1 MTKIYA
7 SWKDYPMSEWRYL
20 RGPQFRKN
28 GEAIE

>member
-20 RGPQFRKN
+20 RGPQ
-28 GEAIE
+28 GSIEW